1 MLIRLI
7 SNSPNSFVALSM
19 ALLVSGV
26 AAAQSKQ
33 RNVISRI
40 AAVSSGAAYEVEI
53 ISSDP
58 FIQSDLPVLR
68 IGDQEITI
76 SRWPETG
83 SPNTLIFIL
92 TPEQFRKA
100 KTGDPVAFQYG
111 RGEPNNKTRDFGN
124 LDKGKLKN

>member
-1 MLIRLI
+1 L
-7 SNSPNSFVALSM
+7 
-19 ALLVSGV
+19 ALLASGV

-33 RNVISRI
+33 RNVINRI
-40 AAVSSGAAYEVEI
+40 AAVSSGTVYEVEI

-58 FIQSDLPVLR
+58 FLQSDLPVLR

-76 SRWPETG
+76 SRWSETG

-100 KTGDPVAFQYG
+100 KTGDSVVFQYG
-111 RGEPNNKTRDFGN
+111 RGERNNKTRDFGN